1 MKIDLHTHS
10 SASVDGGITA
20 EQYRFLLKV
29 GTIDQIAIT
38 DHNRIDM
45 ALELQAE
52 LGNKII
58 VGEEITTQEGDII
71 GLFITDLV
79 PKGLPVKEAV
89 QAIKKQGGIVY
100 VPHPFETIRSGINLA
115 ALKTIAD
122 DVDVVEA
129 PNGRSIQPGDDE
141 ATDWARS
148 HKKAICGSS
157 DAHRAKAVGKTY
169 TATSE
174 LLTKENIITQLES
187 AKITYRRPSL
197 FDLLAPKYNRLMNKR
212 NRRNKR

>member
-29 GTIDQIAIT
+29 GTVDQLAIT
-38 DHNRIDM
+38 DHNRVDM

-52 LGNKII
+52 LGDKII

-71 GLFITDLV
+71 GLFITGLV
-79 PKGLPVKEAV
+79 PKGLSVKEAV

-100 VPHPFETIRSGINLA
+100 VPHPFETVRSGINLA

-122 DVDVVEA
+122 DVDIIEA
-129 PNGRSIQPGDDE
+129 PNGRSLQPGDDE
-141 ATDWARS
+141 AIDWARS
-148 HKKAICGSS
+148 HKKVICGSS
-157 DAHRAKAVGKTY
+157 DAHRANAAGKTY
-169 TATSE
+169 TTAGE
-174 LLTKENIITQLES
+174 ILTAENIIAQLEA

-197 FDLLAPKYNRLMNKR
+197 FDLLAPKYNRLMNKM

>member
-29 GTIDQIAIT
+29 GTIDQLAIT
-38 DHNRIDM
+38 DHNQVDM

-122 DVDVVEA
+122 DVDIIEA
-129 PNGRSIQPGDDE
+129 PNGRSLQPSDEE

-157 DAHRAKAVGKTY
+157 DGHRAKAVGKTY
-169 TATSE
+169 TTTSE
-174 LLTKENIITQLES
+174 LLTKENIITQLET
-187 AKITYRRPSL
+187 AKISYRRPSL

-212 NRRNKR
+212 NRRNKK